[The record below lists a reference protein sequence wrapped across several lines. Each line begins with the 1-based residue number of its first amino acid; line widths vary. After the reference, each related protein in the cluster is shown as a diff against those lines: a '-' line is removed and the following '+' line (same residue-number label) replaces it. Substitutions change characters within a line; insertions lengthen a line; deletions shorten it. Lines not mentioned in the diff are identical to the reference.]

1 MSMRT
6 EKEKKKRKKQQRQVV
21 EGKRSSFATGGPVK
35 KKPRELTAE
44 DKAIINRALESTGS
58 GEYEEGTP
66 MDKAQKKK
74 KKVEKRGVT
83 EKMSYPVLGLPRL
96 TPEQERDTLRWY
108 RELDKQDKL
117 KKSLKKGP
125 TTKKTKM
132 GGGMIKKYSKGG
144 KVDGLAIRGR
154 TRGRMVKG
162 RK

>member
-6 EKEKKKRKKQQRQVV
+6 EKEKKKRKKRQRQVV
-21 EGKRSSFATGGPVK
+21 EGKRSLFATGGSVE
-35 KKPRELTAE
+35 KKPKELTAE
-44 DKAIINRALESTGS
+44 DKAIIDRALKSTGR

-66 MDKAQKKK
+66 MDKAQKKQK
-74 KKVEKRGVT
+74 KQR
-83 EKMSYPVLGLPRL
+83 
-96 TPEQERDTLRWY
+96 
-108 RELDKQDKL
+108 
-117 KKSLKKGP
+117 
-125 TTKKTKM
+125 KM